1 MLHQNE
7 KDTAQSAKKHLQK
20 IILISIVTLVLA
32 FTAGTIHLGFIYLKT
47 ISDSANMKV
56 QAYLHEQISE
66 LVTEIMLDQKKALD
80 ERLSKIEAETNKDPY
95 IEDLCISMWI
105 GGETIAFRPCE
116 TNPHWNRHLTI
127 PLNPGSHSLGHLE
140 INYTLVGFM
149 TTIFYAVAP
158 SLILIIAHAFFV
170 LFVIFR
176 CAERLL
182 IAPFAAAAHAIAQL
196 DANHKSIQM
205 LAHDVRRPFSMLAII
220 LNELK
225 QARSAHEVF
234 ELSKKR
240 LPPVQNTLNQ
250 ITSQMNEFIRPSESD
265 LLIQPMSVIH
275 IINSAVDLIHFIF
288 PTYARPKIN
297 KNLNSLSVL
306 CNPHHMQ
313 RVFENILANAFEAS
327 GATGQIEIS
336 ALETRDEV
344 TILISND
351 GPQIPIKDL
360 PHVFAETYSKGK
372 RNGNGLGLA
381 IAKRYVEQAQ
391 GSICCRN
398 LPQKG
403 VEFSIRLPRY
413 QNQITAPLPKET
425 LSTSIK
431 LLIVEDE
438 IIYQDALVICL
449 NQLNCQG
456 FNIIPIL
463 AQTPNEG
470 LNMFHEW
477 HPSAII
483 CDQNLGDGL
492 MSGFELTKLIHL
504 KSPNIPI
511 LILSNGIV
519 GTNPIDLSKNIQIAL
534 KPVSPE
540 LLEDFLM
547 SVLERPRVSK
557 GNSRE

>member
-1 MLHQNE
+1 MLHPNE

-20 IILISIVTLVLA
+20 IILISVVTLVLA
-32 FTAGTIHLGFIYLKT
+32 FSAGTIHLGFVYLKS

-56 QAYLHEQISE
+56 QAHLHEQISE
-66 LVTEIMLDQKKALD
+66 LVTEVMLDQKNALD
-80 ERLSKIEAETNKDPY
+80 ERLSKIQEEANKDPY
-95 IEDLCISMWI
+95 IENLCIRMWI
-105 GGETIAFRPCE
+105 RGATTPYRPCE
-116 TNPHWNRHLTI
+116 TNSHWNRHTTI
-127 PLNPGSHSLGHLE
+127 PLNSGAHSLGHLD

-149 TTIFYAVAP
+149 TTICYAVAP
-158 SLILIIAHAFFV
+158 SLILIISHAVFV

-196 DANHKSIQM
+196 DANNKSIQM

-250 ITSQMNEFIRPSESD
+250 ITSQMNEFIRPSESG
-265 LLIQPMSVIH
+265 LLIQPTSALD

-288 PTYARPKIN
+288 PTYPRPKIS
-297 KNLNSLSVL
+297 KSLNGPTVL
-306 CNPHHMQ
+306 CIPHHMQ

-327 GATGQIEIS
+327 GPTGQIEIS
-336 ALETRDEV
+336 ALESRDHL
-344 TILISND
+344 TIFICND

-360 PHVFAETYSKGK
+360 ADVFAETYSKGK
-372 RNGNGLGLA
+372 RHGNGLGLA

-391 GSICCRN
+391 GNITCRN
-398 LPQKG
+398 LPQRG
-403 VEFSIRLPRY
+403 VEFAIRLPRY
-413 QNQITAPLPKET
+413 QNQIIAHRPKET

-438 IIYQDALVICL
+438 IIYQDALIICL
-449 NQLNCQG
+449 NQLNSQG
-456 FNIIPIL
+456 FNITPIL

-483 CDQNLGDGL
+483 CDQNLGDDL
-492 MSGFELTKLIHL
+492 MSGFDFTKLIHL
-504 KSPNIPI
+504 RSPNIPI
-511 LILSNGIV
+511 LILSNGFL
-519 GTNPIDLSKNIQIAL
+519 GANPIDLSKNIQIAL
-534 KPVSPE
+534 KPVSRE
-540 LLEDFLM
+540 LLEDFLK
-547 SVLERPRVSK
+547 SVLERPRASK
-557 GNSRE
+557 GHS